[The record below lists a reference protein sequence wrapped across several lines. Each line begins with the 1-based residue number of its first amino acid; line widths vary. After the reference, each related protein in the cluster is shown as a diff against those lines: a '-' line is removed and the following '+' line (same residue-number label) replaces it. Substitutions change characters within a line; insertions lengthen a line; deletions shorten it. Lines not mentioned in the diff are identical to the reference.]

1 MITSK
6 EALRALAQEAAL
18 MPQEKMAPVGSKN
31 KQLFIGIPRETS
43 FQENRVA
50 LVPEA
55 VALLVSNGH
64 EVVVETNAG
73 KASNFSDND
82 YSEAGA
88 RIAHDT
94 DEVYKADIVLRVA
107 PPSNDEIKKM
117 QPKQTLFS
125 ALQLPVQPK
134 DFLKRL
140 IDKKVTAIAWDF
152 FQDDDGAFSVIR
164 SMGEIA
170 GNTSILI
177 AAEYL
182 SKANKGQGLMLGG
195 ISGVKPSK
203 VVIIGAGTVGE
214 FATRAAIGLGALVKV
229 FDNNIYK
236 LRRLQNSLGQ
246 SVWTSIIQPEI
257 LQTEL
262 MTADVVIGALRAKK
276 GRTPVVITEGM
287 VQNMREGSVVVDVSI
302 DQGGCIETSR
312 VTNHDKPVFTENG
325 VIHYCVPNIA
335 SRVPRTAS
343 QALSNIFTPMLLNI
357 GDEGG
362 VDGVIK
368 THPGFRSGV
377 YVYNGKLT
385 SPILGETYNL
395 PYKDIELLL
404 AAL

>member
-1 MITSK
+1 MISSK

-18 MPQEKMAPVGSKN
+18 MPQEKMAPIGSRE
-31 KQLFIGIPRETS
+31 KQLYIGLPRETT

-64 EVVVETNAG
+64 EVVVESKAG
-73 KASNFSDND
+73 KAANFSDHE

-88 RIAHDT
+88 KVTSDIK
-94 DEVYKADIVLRVA
+94 EIYKADIVIKVA
-107 PPSNDEIKKM
+107 PPTDDEVKLM
-117 QPKQTLFS
+117 NPKQTVLS

-134 DFLKRL
+134 DFLKKL
-140 IDKKVTAIAWDF
+140 MDKKVTALAWDY
-152 FQDDDGAFSVIR
+152 FQDDDGTLSVIR

-177 AAEYL
+177 AAELL
-182 SKANKGQGLMLGG
+182 SSSNNGKGMMFGG
-195 ISGVKPSK
+195 ITGVKPSN

-214 FATRAAIGLGALVKV
+214 FATRAALGLGADVKV

-236 LRRLQNSLGQ
+236 LRRLQNAVGQ
-246 SVWTSIIQPEI
+246 PIWTSIIQPDI
-257 LQTEL
+257 LEQEL
-262 MTADVVIGALRAKK
+262 ASADVLIGSLRAKR
-276 GRTPVVITEGM
+276 GRTPIVVTEHM
-287 VQNMREGSVVVDVSI
+287 VQQMAEGSVIVDVSI
-302 DQGGCIETSR
+302 DQGGCVETSK
-312 VTNHDKPVFTENG
+312 VTNHTKPVYTEHG
-325 VIHYCVPNIA
+325 VVHYCVPNIA

-343 QALSNIFTPMLLNI
+343 RALSNIFAPLLISI

-362 VDGVIK
+362 VEGLIK
-368 THPGFRSGV
+368 THPGARNGV

-385 SPILGETYNL
+385 SPILGEAFKL

-404 AAL
+404 AAM